1 MLVLSTCYLHLQP
14 HFPKPSEILINYE
27 KYHNQ
32 HCCFGPTQDMI
43 HNERNK
49 FSIIV
54 TSIDRISST
63 VLEKHLLIISNLFI
77 NALKLVKVMGV
88 ICIVAVMQTQY
99 KCLGIHIINLHE
111 NHLLKA
117 LSFFKDLEN
126 PLITL
131 EMVDA
136 SKEATSDS
144 AFSNKKRSCNNNEY
158 ATIF

>member
-1 MLVLSTCYLHLQP
+1 
-14 HFPKPSEILINYE
+14 
-27 KYHNQ
+27 
-32 HCCFGPTQDMI
+32 
-43 HNERNK
+43 
-49 FSIIV
+49 
-54 TSIDRISST
+54 
-63 VLEKHLLIISNLFI
+63 
-77 NALKLVKVMGV
+77 MGV

-144 AFSNKKRSCNNNEY
+144 AFSNKKDPVTTMNMLQFFKSYHLFIYVNF
-158 ATIF
+158 I